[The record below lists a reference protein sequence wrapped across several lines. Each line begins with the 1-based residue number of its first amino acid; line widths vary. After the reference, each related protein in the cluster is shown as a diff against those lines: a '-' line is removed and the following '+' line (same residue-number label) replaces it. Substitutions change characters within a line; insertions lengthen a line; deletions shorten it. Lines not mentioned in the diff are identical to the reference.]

1 VVSEKQ
7 APGPQKEERFLAS
20 ARIQVDAGDFDSAAG
35 RAYYAMFRAAGA
47 LPTFRGRE
55 FKSDHRLISAYGQEF
70 VKRGE
75 LPAELHRALM
85 IAFELRNLAGYF
97 SAFVVDEERARA
109 RVAQAEEFMQAAAG
123 WLERNGA

>member
-1 VVSEKQ
+1 MVSEKQ
-7 APGPQKEERFLAS
+7 APGQQKEERFLAS

-35 RAYYAMFRAAGA
+35 RAYYAMFRA
-47 LPTFRGRE
+47 LPTFRGRG
-55 FKSDHRLISAYGQEF
+55 FKSDHGLISAYGQEF

-97 SAFVVDEERARA
+97 SAFVVDEETARA